1 MTEEATA
8 LRTLFARI
16 QRAPSPFYRQRVAAA
31 GAEELAHLPL
41 TTRADLVQDQLAH
54 PPHGSRRFADA
65 DHPVRTGITGSGDDL
80 LVLTW
85 SAADLAR
92 ERKAGARMLGRLAVT
107 AGMRIANTLPGA
119 LVTPGSLLLGD
130 VVEDL
135 GGLDVP
141 LGVIESD
148 AAAKQ
153 AWDLVDRVQPEVLVL
168 DPIAAPR
175 LLSAASPAARPW
187 WRGIVW
193 LRRGATPMA
202 QPPVSDATGFTGWQR
217 TWLAVPEAT
226 SFVAHSCTVGRF
238 HLGDAIVAEIV
249 DGHLALTPLGGDT
262 PLLRYA
268 SGVRA
273 RLCPSPCACGEL
285 GTVLALD

>member
-1 MTEEATA
+1 MTDEATA
-8 LRTLFARI
+8 LCALFARI
-16 QRAPSPFYRQRVAAA
+16 QRAPSEFYRERVAAA
-31 GAEELAHLPL
+31 GTEELARLPL
-41 TTRADLVQDQLAH
+41 TTRAELVRDQLAH
-54 PPHGSRRFADA
+54 RPHGSRRFADA
-65 DHPVRTGITGSGDDL
+65 GHPVRAGSTGSGDDL

-92 ERKAGARMLGRLAVT
+92 ERQAGARMLGRLGAT

-135 GGLDVP
+135 SGLDVP
-141 LGVIESD
+141 LGAIESD

-153 AWDLVDRVQPEVLVL
+153 AWELVDRVQPDVLVL
-168 DPIAAPR
+168 DPVAAPR
-175 LLSAASPAARPW
+175 LFGATPPASRPW

-202 QPPVSDATGFTGWQR
+202 LPPVSDATGFTGWQR
-217 TWLAVPEAT
+217 TWLAVPEAS
-226 SFVAHSCTVGRF
+226 SFVAHSCRDGGF
-238 HLGDAIVAEIV
+238 HVDDAIVAEII

-273 RLCPSPCACGEL
+273 QLCPSPCTCGEP